1 LGKLQVVSVAA
12 NGIFKLFLFY
22 QVSGMEFD
30 NRLASVRDR
39 LVELV
44 QAEMEGLLASH
55 IRSSL
60 IQQKEGFSCPTFS
73 QPAW

>member
-1 LGKLQVVSVAA
+1 MREDKQITIARLEGQL
-12 NGIFKLFLFY
+12 